1 MVGTC
6 GENRFGKCIIVI
18 YNTKTASSTTT
29 RLEHISEADW
39 NKCESKSIEDR
50 ERKKDKLQT
59 DKQPHIAAVA
69 AVLM

>member
-29 RLEHISEADW
+29 RLEHISKADW
-39 NKCESKSIEDR
+39 NKREPKSIEDR
-50 ERKKDKLQT
+50 ERKKERQASDR
-59 DKQPHIAAVA
+59 
-69 AVLM
+69 